1 MKRINEACVQD
12 ILNRADVVDIVG
24 EYVRLENKGGRFWGL
39 CPFHNERT
47 PSFSVNREKNFYF
60 CFGCKKGG
68 SPVNFLMETEKLSY
82 PEALEAIAKKY
93 GIEIV
98 YDQSHEEAV
107 QEDRKSELYE
117 LNSRIGKAFNYVLN
131 QSKEGERAL
140 GYLKKRALSPETIE
154 KFMIGW
160 APDDPFWLHRFLTK
174 KGYSADFLAQS
185 GLFSKKSPEYSF
197 FRGRVMF
204 PILDPR
210 GNVIAFGGRILEG
223 DGPKYLNSSESDY
236 FQKGRNL
243 FGYFQAVETLKKEKQ
258 AILCEGYMDVISLH
272 QAGICQAVA
281 PLGTA
286 FTDQQANLLKRSCT
300 GVRLSFDS
308 DDAGQKATDRA
319 AMICEKTGLDCVV
332 VQKGDLKD
340 PSEVLEKEGP
350 GILKKVMETTINVMD
365 YLIQKAILLDT
376 GTISGK
382 NDAIRSLFPFL
393 EAVGSEVRREL
404 CISQI
409 AQRFGVEKQSI
420 ERDFLKRGEKKPV
433 ERLKPETG
441 VEALKSSHDLTFM
454 LAVAANR
461 NRFAEVRAEIS
472 VDDLEDTEAKSLYF
486 ALEESFRNDEDTMD
500 AFLAHIADSRIR
512 DLVLERMAAGEFQL
526 NEGKFIADAV
536 ISIKIRGLE
545 RKSAD
550 IKRSIVRISSDSS
563 ETDSGIND
571 LMYEKMY
578 LDTELAR
585 LKGERE

>member
-12 ILNRADVVDIVG
+12 ILSRADVVDIVG

-68 SPVNFLMETEKLSY
+68 SPVNFLMEVEKLTY
-82 PEALEAIAKKY
+82 PEALEAIAKKC
-93 GIEIV
+93 GIEVI
-98 YDQSHEEAV
+98 YDQSQQEAQ

-117 LNSRIGKAFNYVLN
+117 LNSRIGKAFHYVLN

-140 GYLKKRALSPETIE
+140 AYLRKRALSPETIE
-154 KFMIGW
+154 KFMVGW

-174 KGYSADFLAQS
+174 KGYSPEFLTQS

-197 FRGRVMF
+197 FHGRVMF

-243 FGYFQAVETLKKEKQ
+243 FGYFQAIETLKKEKE

-286 FTDQQANLLKRSCT
+286 FTDQQALLLKRSCT

-319 AMICEKTGLDCVV
+319 AIICEKTGLECKV

-365 YLIQKAILLDT
+365 YLIQKAALLDT

-404 CISQI
+404 CISLI
-409 AQRFGVEKQSI
+409 AQRFGVDKQSI
-420 ERDFLKRGEKKPV
+420 ERDFLKRGDKKPV
-433 ERLKPETG
+433 ERPKPEAG
-441 VEALKSSHDLTFM
+441 IEALKSSHDLTFM
-454 LAVAANR
+454 LALAANR
-461 NRFAEVRAEIS
+461 NRFADVRAEIN

-500 AFLAHIADSRIR
+500 AFLAHIADARIR

-526 NEGKFIADAV
+526 NEAKFIADA
-536 ISIKIRGLE
+536 IRSIKIRVLE

-550 IKRSIVRISSDSS
+550 IKRSIARISSDSS